1 MTMETATSVDRLL
14 AVISAGDMFD
24 TMVKNMIENMGNGL
38 LPAQMVESMKAAF
51 LEVFTIDT
59 FAPVM
64 ARHLRENFT
73 DEEMAA
79 LADFFAT
86 GVGQKWVE
94 NAGPIQV
101 AVNDEIKEIVNTKM
115 PEVLAIFE
123 RLTAS

>member
-1 MTMETATSVDRLL
+1 METATSVDRLL

-64 ARHLRENFT
+64 ARHLRENF
-73 DEEMAA
+73 
-79 LADFFAT
+79 FAT